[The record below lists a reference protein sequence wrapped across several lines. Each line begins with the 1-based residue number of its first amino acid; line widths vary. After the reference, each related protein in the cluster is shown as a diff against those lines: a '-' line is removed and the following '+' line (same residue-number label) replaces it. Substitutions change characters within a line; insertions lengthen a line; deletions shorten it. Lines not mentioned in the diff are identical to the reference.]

1 MENYTFPKGV
11 LSISPGSYC
20 LRAALVSGDSLDP
33 HFILRKNEFGMKFAA
48 KGTFEAN
55 LSSKLVSQ
63 FSAEDSVVAVFFKKI
78 EQDEWENEQFLT
90 GLEVLRLY
98 HRLEA
103 PVSSELL

>member
-33 HFILRKNEFGMKFAA
+33 HFILRKNEFGMKSAA

-63 FSAEDSVVAVFFKKI
+63 FSVFFKKV

-90 GLEVLRLY
+90 RLEVLRLY

-103 PVSSELL
+103 PVSSEPL